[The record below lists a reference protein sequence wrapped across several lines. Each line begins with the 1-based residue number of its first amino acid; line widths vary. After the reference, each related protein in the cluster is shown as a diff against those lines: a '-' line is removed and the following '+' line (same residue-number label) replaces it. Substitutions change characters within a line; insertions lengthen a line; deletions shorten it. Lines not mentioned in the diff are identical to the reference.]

1 MRNLSSVVVIIAPQ
15 LRNATYVKSSLKFA
29 EWESWQIR
37 VWPESLSR
45 WRDDSMYS
53 AARWGPANS
62 DVSGLLPSSRFDSV
76 TVLQG
81 LTADVE
87 GIFVRKQFKM
97 ALAIVLAVGGMVGVA
112 APAAA
117 AQDGNPGPWEMPDVR
132 GEILQRAINSVL
144 DVTGDVDLD
153 LELRNRKNA
162 QEVIN
167 YTNWEVC
174 AQSPRGGQNIN
185 KKSMRVILVVRR
197 PMTRGC

>member
-1 MRNLSSVVVIIAPQ
+1 MS
-15 LRNATYVKSSLKFA
+15 
-29 EWESWQIR
+29 
-37 VWPESLSR
+37 
-45 WRDDSMYS
+45 
-53 AARWGPANS
+53 
-62 DVSGLLPSSRFDSV
+62 
-76 TVLQG
+76 
-81 LTADVE
+81 
-87 GIFVRKQFKM
+87 KQFKM
-97 ALAIVLAVGGMVGVA
+97 ALAAVVAAGGVLTLA

-174 AQSPRGGQNIN
+174 AQAPRGGQNISQ
-185 KKSMRVILVVRR
+185 KAKRVILVVRR